1 MLEIPIFKASI
12 IPFYRTTETYCR
24 IKPSSKGLVMKL
36 SYISSDF
43 KITLWLWKMYSKL
56 WAMAGIKVGFSL
68 RFNANN
74 RLVLIIFFGFWV
86 CVV

>member
-43 KITLWLWKMYSKL
+43 KITL
-56 WAMAGIKVGFSL
+56 
-68 RFNANN
+68 
-74 RLVLIIFFGFWV
+74 
-86 CVV
+86 